1 MKIDRRQVL
10 LGLGALAATP
20 VFAPAARA
28 QIAPDLWARVSTMAE
43 TIIADKLTPGLQI
56 SVRKGSDILFEQG
69 FGLANMETGTPLTA
83 SSVMRIGSVTK
94 QFTAATILLLEAD
107 GKLAITDP
115 LSRFLP
121 NFPRAK
127 DITLERMLNH
137 TSGLG
142 NYTDA
147 ASLEAF
153 LQGGRPDRSMAEM
166 VALMAA
172 SDNLQKSE
180 PGTAWAYSNTA
191 YVLLGAVIEAADGKP
206 LPASMHDRLFSP
218 LGLTATAMDDA
229 ADIVSGRASGYTNTT
244 GPVGFDN
251 ASFLSM
257 TYPGAAGAMRSTTTD
272 LCRWHQALL
281 GGRVLSSSSLAKMLT
296 PATLADGTLPKDGDA
311 EVRYGFGLQLSPA
324 DTREV
329 ISHGG
334 GINGFASYLG
344 TYREADL
351 SLATIVNTDG
361 GFIGGP
367 GAGPRVQAIRGLIRD
382 SLLTV

>member
-1 MKIDRRQVL
+1 
-10 LGLGALAATP
+10 
-20 VFAPAARA
+20 
-28 QIAPDLWARVSTMAE
+28 MAE
-43 TIIADKLTPGLQI
+43 AIIAEKLTPGLQI
-56 SVRKGSDILFEQG
+56 SVRKGADILFESG
-69 FGLANMETGTPLTA
+69 FGLANIETGTPMTA
-83 SSVMRIGSVTK
+83 TSVMRIGSVTK

-107 GKLAITDP
+107 GKLAVTDP
-115 LSRFLP
+115 LARFLP
-121 NFPRAK
+121 DFPRGA

-142 NYTDA
+142 NYTDG

-191 YVLLGAVIEAADGKP
+191 YVLLGAVIEVVDGKP
-206 LPASMHDRLFSP
+206 LADSMRDRLFSP
-218 LGLTATAMDDA
+218 LGLTATAIDHA
-229 ADIVSGRASGYTNTT
+229 ADIVSGRASGYSNTT
-244 GPVGFDN
+244 DPIGFDN

-281 GGRVLSSSSLAKMLT
+281 GGEVLSASSLTRMLRPVSLT
-296 PATLADGTLPKDGDA
+296 DGRLPKDGDA
-311 EVRYGFGLQLSPA
+311 EVRYGFGLQLSLA
-324 DTREV
+324 NTREV

-351 SLATIVNTDG
+351 TLATIVNTDG
-361 GFIGGP
+361 GFSGGP
-367 GAGPRVQAIRGLIRD
+367 DAGPRVQAIREAIRD
-382 SLLTV
+382 TLLA

>member
-1 MKIDRRQVL
+1 LSGQFALAFVL
-10 LGLGALAATP
+10 VYKATRVVNIAIGEMLMIGAYLFFALAASFSLP
-20 VFAPAARA
+20 
-28 QIAPDLWARVSTMAE
+28 IW
-43 TIIADKLTPGLQI
+43 
-56 SVRKGSDILFEQG
+56 
-69 FGLANMETGTPLTA
+69 LAVL
-83 SSVMRIGSVTK
+83 GSV
-94 QFTAATILLLEAD
+94 
-107 GKLAITDP
+107 
-115 LSRFLP
+115 
-121 NFPRAK
+121 
-127 DITLERMLNH
+127 
-137 TSGLG
+137 LG
-142 NYTDA
+142 T
-147 ASLEAF
+147 
-153 LQGGRPDRSMAEM
+153 G
-166 VALMAA
+166 
-172 SDNLQKSE
+172 
-180 PGTAWAYSNTA
+180 
-191 YVLLGAVIEAADGKP
+191 LLGAVIEAADGKP
-206 LPASMHDRLFSP
+206 LAASMHERLFSQ
-218 LGLTATAMDDA
+218 LDLTATAMDDA

-367 GAGPRVQAIRGLIRD
+367 GVGPRVQAIRGLIRD